1 MCGCG
6 AAFGFLVGA
15 VRVGTQMTL
24 LISSL
29 KVLSVLLSLGV
40 RSFLETEPRAHGM
53 CYVLFLSNS
62 CSPQPRTR
70 HSASSILLPLQKK
83 ILLWTKN
90 FKGGRRACGRED
102 KNICISVVF
111 VV

>member
-29 KVLSVLLSLGV
+29 KVLSVLLSLGD
-40 RSFLETEPRAHGM
+40 EIIPG
-53 CYVLFLSNS
+53 
-62 CSPQPRTR
+62 
-70 HSASSILLPLQKK
+70 
-83 ILLWTKN
+83 
-90 FKGGRRACGRED
+90 D
-102 KNICISVVF
+102 
-111 VV
+111 